1 MPFLLL
7 YDHGTC
13 ETLCV
18 ADLYAGQYCPR
29 IGAAA
34 ETPLIVTAEASAST
48 ALRFKRDRIG
58 WTGAI
63 ECRGE
68 VFLERAKERILV

>member
-1 MPFLLL
+1 MLL

-29 IGAAA
+29 MGAAA
-34 ETPLIVTAEASAST
+34 ETPLIATAEASAST
-48 ALRFKRDRIG
+48 AERFTRECMGWIG
-58 WTGAI
+58 IIG
-63 ECRGE
+63 CRGVARE
-68 VFLERAKERILV
+68 